1 MYTSPSTDDLL
12 EGVIIALERDILP
25 ECQSQKAQV
34 AVIMAQAVL
43 QMARQMIPVQLQYL
57 CEEHNQMTAL
67 FREIGELIGETP
79 GPEADRLREL
89 AAKYGSRP
97 DFPVIPSTEEA
108 MAGHRELT
116 QGLVDAMRNLDVLI
130 AQGNEN
136 AREALMRFRAHYGP
150 RVARDFATMVV
161 GAGMAGR
168 G

>member
-12 EGVIIALERDILP
+12 EGVIIALERDIMP
-25 ECQSQKAQV
+25 ECTSQRAQV
-34 AVIMAQAVL
+34 AVVMAQAVL
-43 QMARQMIPVQLQYL
+43 QMARQMIPVQLQYM
-57 CEEHNQMTAL
+57 CEEHNQMAAL
-67 FREIGELIGETP
+67 FREIGELIGESP

-97 DFPVIPSTEEA
+97 AFPVIPSTQEVVE
-108 MAGHRELT
+108 GHKELT
-116 QGLVDAMRNLDVLI
+116 QGLVDAIRDLDVLI

-136 AREALMRFRAHYGP
+136 ARQALLRFRENFGP

-161 GAGMAGR
+161 GAGLAGR